1 MRRKMK
7 RSFTLS
13 VKTSFKVRI
22 GRCIATPTRSTDLRR
37 EKSYQLFYAKTI
49 LGPFM
54 EEQ

>member
-7 RSFTLS
+7 RSFAFS
-13 VKTSFKVRI
+13 IKTSIKVHI
-22 GRCIATPTRSTDLRR
+22 SRCIATPTRSIDLRR